1 MNMQVSERNRV
12 FSSKI
17 HKKYLILGNKKIR
30 YLWLGIGKKMGL
42 AVRVFLRPAHWR
54 NEGFSDL
61 FFVY

>member
-42 AVRVFLRPAHWR
+42 AVRVFLRPAYWR